1 MGSLLPQED
10 PLQVQ
15 QLWACITV
23 FIIMTYDFESKMG
36 HILQY
41 VLSTICKYY
50 RVIQ

>member
-23 FIIMTYDFESKMG
+23 FIMTYDFEYKMG

-50 RVIQ
+50 L

>member
-15 QLWACITV
+15 QLWACIYYA
-23 FIIMTYDFESKMG
+23 MTYDFESKMG

-41 VLSTICKYY
+41 VLSTICK
-50 RVIQ
+50 QG